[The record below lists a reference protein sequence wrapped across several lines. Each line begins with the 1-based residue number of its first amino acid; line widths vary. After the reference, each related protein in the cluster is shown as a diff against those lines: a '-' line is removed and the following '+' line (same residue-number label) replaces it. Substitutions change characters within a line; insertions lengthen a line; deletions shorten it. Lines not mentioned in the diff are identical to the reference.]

1 MTAFERRLA
10 QRQEELDWLYMELYD
25 NREGLA
31 ALKEMMAGLYAQR
44 SLSLRRLDG
53 RREKDPQWFRRG
65 DMLGMT
71 MYVDLFAGNLAGLEK
86 KLDYLAQQGITYLHL
101 MPLLKMPHPE
111 NDGGYT
117 Q

>member
-44 SLSLRRLDG
+44 SLGLRRLDG

-65 DMLGMT
+65 DRLRGDSLLGGQEVRSFQSV
-71 MYVDLFAGNLAGLEK
+71 VDFFAGI
-86 KLDYLAQQGITYLHL
+86 DR
-101 MPLLKMPHPE
+101 
-111 NDGGYT
+111 
-117 Q
+117 